1 MMPIMSSIV
10 YLMVSGAVSAHR
22 VPEIVAALRTR
33 YDRVLTVQTP
43 NSMRI
48 ISTLELARIPG
59 NAVVS
64 GYFDPQILPRPTPAP
79 VLFAPCSFNSLNQ
92 LAAGSAENLALAIT
106 AEMIGFG
113 QRVTVGI
120 SVNEPLF
127 AHPIVRHSIETLR
140 SWGVRVVEP
149 RDVGRGLTLAPVDAL
164 TAEMYD

>member
-1 MMPIMSSIV
+1 MSGTV
-10 YLMVSGAVSAHR
+10 YLMFSGAISAFR
-22 VPEIVAALRTR
+22 VPEIVAALCTR
-33 YDRVLTVQTP
+33 YERVLTVQTP
-43 NSMRI
+43 NSMRVV
-48 ISTLELARIPG
+48 SPLELARVRG

-64 GYFDPQILPRPTPAP
+64 GYFDPQILPRPTPGP

-113 QRVTVGI
+113 QRVVVGL

-127 AHPIVRHSIETLR
+127 AHPIVRRSIETLR

-149 RDVGRGLTLAPVDAL
+149 QDTGRGLMLAPIDAL
-164 TAEMYD
+164 IAALIAEM